1 MASGD
6 KKTTTAPQQSS
17 KNTKP
22 TNAPQSSK
30 SNSDDVLIK
39 RPAMITTGRQVLRI
53 GIISSRQS
61 AGIDEERIID
71 YGKPV
76 SIGREAKNTFAF
88 PSHAKLPET
97 FTLFQPVGGRYV
109 LRFSEKMDGKI
120 TQKNGEEAT
129 LQDWKGKKAEKKGDL
144 YELPIEESWRGKIV
158 LGEITFLFSYV
169 PEKRA
174 AKPVLPDA
182 LKTPFLERIDKS
194 MALVFMISLMLHGVI
209 AGIAATRIVPDQE
222 PDFDEGNLLV
232 GILVQQPPAIAEP
245 EPDPGPEEKPVEA
258 PKEEAKVA
266 KPENHTKAADAG
278 APDVKKTDVSRVGAL
293 AALGRL
299 SENGGAF
306 ADMYSDSS
314 AENALDNISPTAGAA
329 LAQAGTDLGAGLRPG
344 NGGNGGDGSG
354 DLAGLNASDI
364 GAKGANTN
372 VTPGTKGPEKKI
384 TGKVSGGGASIEE
397 GEGGTLDGAAIT
409 AVINRYKS
417 GIQNCYERAL
427 VENEG
432 LQGKITVQFSIS
444 EAGRVVSTTA
454 TDDTVGNAG
463 VQSCVLGIIG
473 RLKFPTNEGGG
484 VVKTNSTF
492 VFAKNN

>member
-6 KKTTTAPQQSS
+6 NKPSN
-17 KNTKP
+17 KNTKE
-22 TNAPQSSK
+22 TAAPQSSK
-30 SNSDDVLIK
+30 STSSEGAVQ

-61 AGIDEERIID
+61 AGIDEERVIE
-71 YGKPV
+71 YGRPV
-76 SIGREAKNTFAF
+76 SIGREARNIFAF

-97 FTLFQPVGGRYV
+97 FTLFQPTGGRYI

-129 LQDWKGKKAEKKGDL
+129 LNDWKGKKAVKKGDL
-144 YELPIEESWRGKIV
+144 YELTIEESWRGKVV

-169 PEKRA
+169 PEKKA
-174 AKPVLPDA
+174 AKPVLPDT
-182 LKTPFLERIDKS
+182 LKTPFMERIDKS
-194 MALVFMISLMLHGVI
+194 MAMVFIISLLFHGAI
-209 AGIAATRIVPDQE
+209 AGLAITRIVPEQE
-222 PDFDEGNLLV
+222 PDFEEGNLLV
-232 GILVQQPPAIAEP
+232 GILVQQPPAVVEAEP
-245 EPDPGPEEKPVEA
+245 EPEPGPEEAPVAEA
-258 PKEEAKVA
+258 PKDAPKET
-266 KPENHTKAADAG
+266 KPNNSKAGDAG
-278 APDVKKTDVSRVGAL
+278 VPDVKKTDVSRVGAL

-299 SENGGAF
+299 SQNGGAF
-306 ADMYSDSS
+306 ADIYNDGS
-314 AENALDNISPTAGAA
+314 AENALDNISPVGGAQ

-344 NGGNGGDGSG
+344 SGGGGGNGSG
-354 DLAGLNASDI
+354 DLAGLNGSDL

-372 VTPGTKGPEKKI
+372 VTPGAKGPEKKVTGKI
-384 TGKVSGGGASIEE
+384 TGGKAVIDE

-444 EAGRVVSTTA
+444 EAGRVVSTSA
-454 TDDTVGNAG
+454 TDDTVGNPG